1 MTPPCR
7 TAAAIAPGPTASTIE
22 RTPARTRAAS
32 ACIGSAPG
40 ITSQRCSTNTRRTS
54 GSPCAE
60 RMRNS
65 PPSSSPRWTSRR
77 SSTTAGST
85 PVRAQSGAA
94 VSAVRRSGVTNTAAS
109 ASACRRAP
117 TASACIRP
125 SGDSGG
131 SAWPPI
137 NGKGSSGTAAADA
150 PWRIITISVA
160 SGGGTN
166 GRCGKRWVMAG
177 RVPAA
182 TRRGSAGGRGLGAGR
197 AGRARRS
204 GRARRARA
212 ARSGG
217 GGRAPPPRRGGGPPP
232 SGRPVDGA
240 VLAGA
245 VDVELA
251 PVALDDEER
260 LAVALAAGVVDEHP
274 VARATDDLDVA
285 MARDPLRALALR
297 RVARGGGG
305 GGGGGRRRRRARGGG
320 RVVRARARADGGGVR
335 RGERGPGRARG
346 ARGDPLGRDGGV
358 GGGGDG
364 VGHERG
370 AGSVVSKERRIA
382 PTCAAASVAPVR
394 ATASSVY
401 VRPARSATTR
411 LCTRPA
417 AGRAKV

>member
-22 RTPARTRAAS
+22 RTPSRTRPAS

-40 ITSQRCSTNTRRTS
+40 MTSQRCSTNTRRTS

-77 SSTTAGST
+77 SSITPGSM

-117 TASACIRP
+117 TASAGSRP
-125 SGDSGG
+125 WGDGGG
-131 SAWPPI
+131 SACPPI
-137 NGKGSSGTAAADA
+137 SGNGSPGTAAADA

-177 RVPAA
+177 SLPAA
-182 TRRGSAGGRGLGAGR
+182 TREGSAGGGGGGLGAGR
-197 AGRARRS
+197 AGRARAARCGGVGRAGRA
-204 GRARRARA
+204 GRARR
-212 ARSGG
+212 GG
-217 GGRAPPPRRGGGPPP
+217 VLALATDL
-232 SGRPVDGA
+232 VDGA

-305 GGGGGRRRRRARGGG
+305 GGRRRRRARGGG

-358 GGGGDG
+358 GGGG
-364 VGHERG
+364 
-370 AGSVVSKERRIA
+370 
-382 PTCAAASVAPVR
+382 
-394 ATASSVY
+394 
-401 VRPARSATTR
+401 
-411 LCTRPA
+411 
-417 AGRAKV
+417 

>member
-1 MTPPCR
+1 MTPPWR

-22 RTPARTRAAS
+22 RTPSRTRPAS

-40 ITSQRCSTNTRRTS
+40 MTSQRCSTNTRRTS

-77 SSTTAGST
+77 SSITPGSM

-117 TASACIRP
+117 TASACSRP

-182 TRRGSAGGRGLGAGR
+182 TRGGSAGGSGLGAGR
-197 AGRARRS
+197 ARGAGAARGGR
-204 GRARRARA
+204 GGRA
-212 ARSGG
+212 ARSGR
-217 GGRAPPPRRGGGPPP
+217 GGRAIRRGRGGGAARARRGGVLALAADL
-232 SGRPVDGA
+232 VDRA

-274 VARATDDLDVA
+274 VARAADDLDVA
-285 MARDPLRALALR
+285 VARDLLRALALR
-297 RVARGGGG
+297 RVARGR
-305 GGGGGRRRRRARGGG
+305 GGGGRRRAGRGR
-320 RVVRARARADGGGVR
+320 RVVRARARVHGGGVR
-335 RGERGPGRARG
+335 RGERGAGRARG
-346 ARGDPLGRDGGV
+346 ARGDRLGRDGGV
-358 GGGGDG
+358 WGGGGG
-364 VGHERG
+364 GGHEG
-370 AGSVVSKERRIA
+370 G
-382 PTCAAASVAPVR
+382 
-394 ATASSVY
+394 
-401 VRPARSATTR
+401 
-411 LCTRPA
+411 
-417 AGRAKV
+417 GGGGGG